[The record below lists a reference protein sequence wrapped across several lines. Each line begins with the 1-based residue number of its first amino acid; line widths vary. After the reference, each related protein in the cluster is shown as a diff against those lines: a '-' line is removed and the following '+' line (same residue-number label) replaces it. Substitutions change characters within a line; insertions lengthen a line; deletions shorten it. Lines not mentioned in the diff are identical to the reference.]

1 MHIEILT
8 EDSSGKALLE
18 HLLPK
23 LIGSPNEPHYWRI
36 IAFPGIGQIPKGMH
50 NGDPAKRTLLNKLPA
65 ILRSY
70 ARTKEI
76 DAVVVVLDADNRD
89 CASFLA
95 ELRELAASNGAAEL
109 TLFRLAIEEIE
120 AWYFGDREALRA
132 AYPKAR
138 LRPLN
143 RYRQDSVCGTWEIL
157 ADVIHPGGSD
167 AIGRASWPLPG
178 QIKHEWVNRIG
189 PLMNPDAN
197 LSPSFGKLRDAFRR
211 LIARATEG
219 PAASIQ
225 PG

>member
-23 LIGSPNEPHYWRI
+23 LIGPLNEPHYWRI
-36 IAFPGIGQIPKGMH
+36 IAYQGIGQIPKGMH
-50 NGDPAKRTLLNKLPA
+50 TGDPAKRTLLNKLTA

-70 ARTKEI
+70 ARTTGI

-89 CASFLA
+89 RAAFLT
-95 ELRELAASNGAAEL
+95 ELRELAATSGAGEL

-120 AWYFGDREALRA
+120 AWYFGDRQALHA

-138 LRPLN
+138 QRPLN
-143 RYRQDSVCGTWEIL
+143 RYRQDSVCGTWERL

-167 AIGRASWPLPG
+167 AICRASWPLPG
-178 QIKHEWVNRIG
+178 QIKHEWANRIG

-197 LSPSFGKLRDAFRR
+197 LSPSFGKLRDALRR
-211 LIARATEG
+211 LIARGTEN
-219 PAASIQ
+219 PAPAIQ